1 MANISS
7 RKDKDGNIISY
18 RIRVA
23 RGYDSY
29 GKKLKPYELSWKPA
43 PGMTSKQIEKELNKQ
58 AVEFEEQCKNGLSG
72 TANQLKLAEFC
83 TQYLE
88 IKKNVLAPRT
98 QLEYQRFIDSTI
110 IPLLGHIKLK
120 DIKPGHVQQ
129 FVQYLSGD
137 VKRKRD
143 KALDTEN
150 SKLSQSSI
158 RRRLAVLQSILKQA
172 VKLGYIPTNP
182 ANAEKLTL
190 QKVVPPKVEIFSRQ
204 EAAVM
209 LEALEQEELQF
220 QVLVQLAIIS
230 GCRAG
235 ELCALKFSDFDY
247 TMNKV
252 TIERS
257 AYKLPNEPISLKPPK
272 DYELRT
278 VTLSPH
284 CIELVNLLKAEK
296 EKEALRLGSAWK
308 DGEWLFTQWDGDIM
322 NPQTPTKQ
330 FTKFLKRHNFQH
342 KKFHSLRHSSA
353 TLLLYGG
360 VNIRQ
365 VQERLGHGS
374 IATTNKYLHCL
385 AEADEQAANILQD
398 MLIRKV
404 DTNKNAKTG

>member
-1 MANISS
+1 MANISN

-58 AVEFEEQCKNGLSG
+58 AVEFEKQCKNGLSG
-72 TANQLKLAEFC
+72 TANQLKLADFC

-172 VKLGYIPTNP
+172 VRLGYIPTNP

-257 AYKLPNEPISLKPPK
+257 AYKLPNEPIALKPPK

>member
-1 MANISS
+1 MANISE

-18 RIRVA
+18 RIRVFKG
-23 RGYDSY
+23 RDTN
-29 GKKLKPYELSWKPA
+29 GKQLKPYVMSWKPA
-43 PGMTSKQIEKELNKQ
+43 PGMTSKQIEKALNK
-58 AVEFEEQCKNGLSG
+58 AAADFEEKCINGLSG
-72 TANQLKLAEFC
+72 SANQLKLAEFC
-83 TQYLE
+83 AQYLE

-98 QLEYQRFIDSTI
+98 LLEYQRFIDSTI
-110 IPLLGHIKLK
+110 IPLLGHLKLK

-129 FVQYLSGD
+129 FIQYLSGD

-143 KALDTEN
+143 KSADTEN

-158 RRRLAVLQSILKQA
+158 RRRLAVLQSIFKQA
-172 VKLGYIPTNP
+172 VKLGYIPSNP

-190 QKVVPPKVEIFSRQ
+190 QKAVPPKVEIFSRQ
-204 EAAVM
+204 EAAAM

-220 QVLVQLAIIS
+220 QVLIQLAIIS

-247 TMNKV
+247 AKNKV

-257 AYKLPNEPISLKPPK
+257 AYKLPNEPIALKPPK
-272 DYELRT
+272 DYEIRT
-278 VTLSPH
+278 VTLSPQ
-284 CIELVNLLKAEK
+284 CIEFVNLLKAEK
-296 EKEALRLGSAWK
+296 IKEAVRLGSAWK
-308 DGEWLFTQWDGDIM
+308 GGEWLFTQWNGEIM

-398 MLIRKV
+398 MLIKKI
-404 DTNKNAKTG
+404 DTDKNTKIG